1 MTKQTIKLFGVEIS
15 VNNVSSYG
23 EESTSDKGGMSCT
36 SRSCKGKRWSE
47 DEQRA
52 FLIGLDKL
60 GKGNWTRI
68 AKDFVPSRTP
78 TQVASHAQKY
88 FDRQKENRALKRNKS
103 SVFDINLDQESS
115 NTCPE
120 LVLKRVLKDNKKK
133 GKQVL
138 NEESPISPMPISY
151 RLPPNVSFNGSYGYC
166 YVPMNN
172 YQFNFVS
179 SSTNA
184 IPVVHRA
191 SSQSSSASL
200 DNIDLT
206 L

>member
-1 MTKQTIKLFGVEIS
+1 MTKKIQETIKLFGVEIS
-15 VNNVSSYG
+15 VNNVSSSG
-23 EESTSDKGGMSCT
+23 EESTSGTGGIMSSGSSCRSSSKG
-36 SRSCKGKRWSE
+36 RRWSE
-47 DEQRA
+47 DEHRA

-68 AKDFVPSRTP
+68 AREFVQSRTS

-88 FDRQKENRALKRNKS
+88 FDRQKEKRALKRNKS

-120 LVLKRVLKDNKKK
+120 LVSKNKKK

-151 RLPPNVSFNGSYGYC
+151 ILPPNGSYAYT
-166 YVPMNN
+166 YFHMNN

-184 IPVVHRA
+184 TPVVH
-191 SSQSSSASL
+191 SSSASVDDL
-200 DNIDLT
+200 DLA

>member
-1 MTKQTIKLFGVEIS
+1 MAKKIQETIKLFGVEIS
-15 VNNVSSYG
+15 VKNVSSSG
-23 EESTSDKGGMSCT
+23 EESTSDKRGMSCT
-36 SRSCKGKRWSE
+36 SHCNSKGRRWSD

-68 AKDFVPSRTP
+68 AKEFVPSRTP

-88 FDRQKENRALKRNKS
+88 FDRQKENRALKCKKS
-103 SVFDINLDQESS
+103 SVFDINLDEESS
-115 NTCPE
+115 NTCLE
-120 LVLKRVLKDNKKK
+120 LLSKRALKEYNKK
-133 GKQVL
+133 GKEVL
-138 NEESPISPMPISY
+138 NEESPISAMPISY
-151 RLPPNVSFNGSYGYC
+151 RLPPDGSYGYC

-172 YQFNFVS
+172 YQFNFMS

-184 IPVVHRA
+184 TPLVHRA
-191 SSQSSSASL
+191 SSQFSSASVDDL
-200 DNIDLT
+200 DLT